1 MSNNPF
7 ATEEAWEVSTGDL
20 IPVGDFVVEIDTIDG
35 TGKSSGNYPQIEL
48 EVKNPSDGK
57 TRKDWITISQNT
69 IGKVVQLT
77 KAAGAG
83 TPPDEAVDA
92 DTYRISQQWLTANLK
107 GKRVGIIV
115 REREK
120 YNEPGKFRPE
130 IVGYVTPDKI
140 DASDVT
146 SPGDTASVALGDES
160 KSADETIPF

>member
-83 TPPDEAVDA
+83 TPPDDAVDA
-92 DTYRISQQWLTANLK
+92 DS
-107 GKRVGIIV
+107 G
-115 REREK
+115 
-120 YNEPGKFRPE
+120 
-130 IVGYVTPDKI
+130 
-140 DASDVT
+140 
-146 SPGDTASVALGDES
+146 
-160 KSADETIPF
+160 